1 MPSRVGCEYLV
12 RIATDKYP
20 AEIFFQCISVFF
32 EVPMAVR
39 LSSGS
44 RRHQHPP
51 ELRPTAA
58 RTLESV
64 FGILDGEIEGRRVL
78 DLFSGVGSYGVM
90 ALRRGAVLSV
100 FVDKSHEAE
109 KRTLR
114 ALVQYHLES
123 LGLMFRE
130 EVGVF
135 LHKSDRWAQPFDV
148 IFADPPYQEV
158 TPLRLIEEILDSDLL
173 AHGGILVFEH
183 SRHNAPPEV
192 PGLALRRSRVFGE
205 TTVSIWDHP

>member
-1 MPSRVGCEYLV
+1 
-12 RIATDKYP
+12 
-20 AEIFFQCISVFF
+20 
-32 EVPMAVR
+32 MAVR

-44 RRHQHPP
+44 RRNLHPA

-64 FGILDGEIEGRRVL
+64 FGILNGEIEGRRVL
-78 DLFSGVGSYGVM
+78 DLFSGVGSYGVV
-90 ALRRGAVLSV
+90 ALRRGADLAV

-114 ALVQYHLES
+114 ALQQYHLEERAIIA
-123 LGLMFRE
+123 RE

-135 LHKSDRWAQPFDV
+135 LHKADRWDEPFDV
-148 IFADPPYQEV
+148 IFADPPYHEV
-158 TPLRLIEEILDSDLL
+158 TPLRLIEDILDSALL
-173 AHGGILVFEH
+173 AHGGVLVYEH

-192 PGLALRRSRVFGE
+192 PGLALRRSRIFGE